1 MKDILLAILGLLII
15 VIAVRIYNLSDR
27 NFDPDNKQRSKGFE
41 IAVMLVIIG
50 ITIIAFAL
58 NSIFY

>member
-15 VIAVRIYNLSDR
+15 VIAIRVYNYSNK
-27 NFDPDNKQRSKGFE
+27 NFDASNKQRSKGFE
-41 IAVMLVIIG
+41 IAVILVIIG